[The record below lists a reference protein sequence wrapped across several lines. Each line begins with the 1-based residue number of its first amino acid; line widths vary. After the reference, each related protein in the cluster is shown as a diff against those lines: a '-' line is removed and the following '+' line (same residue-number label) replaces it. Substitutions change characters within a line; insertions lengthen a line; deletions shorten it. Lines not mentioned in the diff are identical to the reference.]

1 MHLSAMHPSDSVTA
15 FQDSVAA
22 TGKTVEGL
30 DALSALAQMVGF
42 YRDVRAD
49 RCIMDE
55 EGDTLVCQWGLYEEE
70 GAEKSFQLEF
80 VRHFIEPGNED
91 EDGMSQ
97 LSLTLNYEPT
107 ADLQELELGTCQC
120 RLPEELVEFE
130 KAVLASQPYRAVSGL
145 KPLKTTLDWYM
156 L

>member
-1 MHLSAMHPSDSVTA
+1 MHPADSAAT
-15 FQDSVAA
+15 FQSAVAA
-22 TGKTVEGL
+22 TGKTVEEL
-30 DALSALAQMVGF
+30 DARAALAQMAGF
-42 YRDVRAD
+42 YRDERAD
-49 RCIMDE
+49 NCILDE
-55 EGDTLVCQWGLYEEE
+55 DGDTLVCQWGLYDEE

-97 LSLTLNYEPT
+97 LSLTLEYAPT
-107 ADLQELELGTCQC
+107 PELQALTQGTLQCSLPGDLA
-120 RLPEELVEFE
+120 EFE

-145 KPLKTTLDWYM
+145 KPQHTSLDWCM